1 MTPDDDYLYDAR
13 GAIDPDV
20 ARLEALLGRYA
31 HRGTRP
37 LQPTRA
43 LPRRRRSRWPAAI
56 AAMLLLGVGGLYTW
70 SQYRLHWP
78 ERRPWAVASQAG
90 EVRIDGKPLAAGA
103 VLAPGA
109 ELRTGAD
116 GAVLVDVARIGR
128 LALGPDAR
136 IRLDA
141 TGAGRHRVEWLGG
154 RLWARVWA
162 PPGQFG
168 VGIAGVEVLDLGC
181 EFVVDGAAD
190 GDAHLTVRSGWVQV
204 DAGGVDVLVPE
215 GATVT
220 LPHDAAPGTP
230 HALDA
235 SAGFVAALRSID
247 ARGGAVAPD
256 GDEVRALLAMARPR
270 DAISL
275 VSLLQRHPPL
285 ARGVLF
291 DAIPV
296 LLPEAD
302 MVSREAVLARAPDAL
317 EPWWQALPYPR
328 MKRWWLHW
336 RDALPTVASTGEVSG
351 AADRSGP
358 SPAP

>member
-1 MTPDDDYLYDAR
+1 MTPDDDYLYGAR
-13 GAIDPDV
+13 GTVDPEV
-20 ARLEALLGRYA
+20 ERLEALLGRYA

-37 LQPTRA
+37 LRPMRV
-43 LPRRRRSRWPAAI
+43 LPRQRRSRWPAAI
-56 AAMLLLGVGGLYTW
+56 AAMLLLGLGGLYTW

-78 ERRPWAVASQAG
+78 EHRPWAVASQTG
-90 EVRIDGKPLAAGA
+90 EVRIDGRPLAEGA
-103 VLAPGA
+103 TLAPGA
-109 ELRTGAD
+109 ELRTGVD

-168 VGIAGVEVLDLGC
+168 VGIAGVEALDLGC
-181 EFVVDGAAD
+181 EFVVDGAAG
-190 GDAHLTVRSGWVQV
+190 GDARLTVRSGWVQIG
-204 DAGGVDVLVPE
+204 AGDVDVLVPE
-215 GATVT
+215 GATVA
-220 LPHDAAPGTP
+220 LPRGAAPGTP

-247 ARGGAVAPD
+247 ARDGNVAPD
-256 GDEVRALLAMARPR
+256 GDEVRALVAMARPR

-275 VSLLQRHPPL
+275 VSLLQRHPSL

-291 DAIPV
+291 EATHA
-296 LLPEAD
+296 LLPEAGP
-302 MVSREAVLARAPDAL
+302 VSREAVLSRASNAL
-317 EPWWQALPYPR
+317 EPWWRALPYPR

-336 RDALPTVASTGEVSG
+336 RDALPAAAPAGEMSG
-351 AADRSGP
+351 AAERAGP
-358 SPAP
+358 SPVP